1 MRINTWLMPLI
12 MTAAFSAQ
20 AWETRTLAGP
30 GQHTQPGIDN
40 SFGFSMGF
48 NGKTRSRSNFPN
60 RPIILRGVSFKY
72 DSAELTP
79 ASNDVLDEVATQLL
93 EASGLSVEIG
103 GHASSEGD
111 MAYNMDLSVRRASAV
126 RSYLIQQGVAAESMR
141 AAGYGELQPVVSNA
155 IEQGREINR
164 RVELRRL

>member
-1 MRINTWLMPLI
+1 MRIHTWLMPLI

-20 AWETRTLAGP
+20 AWETHTLAGP
-30 GQHTQPGIDN
+30 GEYTQPGINN

-48 NGKTRSRSNFPN
+48 NGKTRSRSNFPD
-60 RPIILRGVSFKY
+60 RPIILHGVKCKY

-79 ASNDVLDEVATQLL
+79 ASNDVLDEVVTQLL
-93 EASGLSVEIG
+93 EASGLSVETG

-111 MAYNMDLSVRRASAV
+111 MACNMDLSVRRASAV
-126 RSYLIQQGVAAESMR
+126 RNYLIQQGVYAESMR
-141 AAGYGELQPVVSNA
+141 ATGYGELQAVVSNK

-164 RVELRRL
+164 RVELRRH